1 MGSFYLRRAS
11 SSTKNSVLIKESL
24 NALKTSE
31 LEDLL
36 KFVEKVIEDKKT
48 KENKIKS

>member
-1 MGSFYLRRAS
+1 MSE
-11 SSTKNSVLIKESL
+11 TKFDSGLIKESL
-24 NALKTSE
+24 NSLKTSE

-48 KENKIKS
+48 KENKITK